1 MGAVD
6 NRQLCGPALAAMDTE
21 PRLLILWHSRTG
33 ASAALARAAA
43 EGAGAAAWLVGAG
56 EAEPDML
63 LAADGFLFVCPENLG
78 SMSGLMKE
86 AFDRAYYP
94 LLGQVEGRA
103 YATLIAAGSDGEGA
117 QRQIDRIAAGWRLK
131 RVAPPVIVGLGA
143 QTPEAI
149 NAPKIVPHAALVQA
163 RDTGAALAEGL
174 RIGLF

>member
-1 MGAVD
+1 MVAVD
-6 NRQLCGPALAAMDTE
+6 NRQLCGPASAAMDTQ

-56 EAEPDML
+56 EAGPDML
-63 LAADGFLFVCPENLG
+63 LAAEGYLFVCPENLG

-94 LLGQVEGRA
+94 LLGKVEGRP

-117 QRQIDRIAAGWRLK
+117 QRQIDRIATGWRLK
-131 RVAPPVIVGLGA
+131 RVAAPVIVNLAA
-143 QTPEAI
+143 QTPAAI
-149 NAPKIVPHAALVQA
+149 TAPKTVPQAALVQA
-163 RDTGAALAEGL
+163 RDTGATLAQGLAL
-174 RIGLF
+174 GLF